1 MELHLLVYGLW
12 RYQVKQVFMCLIE
25 YTHIHFRNIWLLS
38 SVYHVIVLFIIFV
51 SSISIFI
58 KVRFKPTPQHHGAS
72 NRERKL
78 NCTLIWVTFSSMLFW
93 LPFCFLAI
101 FGYFFKVESFFF
113 SSQSRQYLISTMFMS
128 MGANSFINPVVYAT
142 LVYKIPEF
150 RAGMIRIF
158 HKALNHIRPTDLPV
172 GNLKAILDP

>member
-1 MELHLLVYGLW
+1 MAHGITKVTYIILFHTLERVHATFFPFRHRFIKKWVYGVALAGIW
-12 RYQVKQVFMCLIE
+12 LRALLGEAGFMCLIE

-38 SVYHVIVLFIIFV
+38 SVYHVIVLLIIFV

-101 FGYFFKVESFFF
+101 FGYFSRSNHFF
-113 SSQSRQYLISTMFMS
+113 SLPSQGNIS
-128 MGANSFINPVVYAT
+128 
-142 LVYKIPEF
+142 F
-150 RAGMIRIF
+150 RRCSCQR
-158 HKALNHIRPTDLPV
+158 ALTP
-172 GNLKAILDP
+172 